1 MPSAIE
7 FLEVRKSHPVGFLH
21 LSRRFALQGLTLRVQ
36 SGETFGLLGPNGAG
50 KTTAFSL
57 IFGFTHADSGS
68 VRVLGSSPHSLEWK
82 THAAYLPEQP
92 FLHEFLTPLESLKNA
107 GRLLGLP
114 GDVASRRARHW
125 LERMDIESSA
135 HRVVR
140 YLSKGMRQRLAVALC
155 LVGEPQLLVLDE
167 PMSGLDPIGR
177 ALIRDLVQEL
187 RNGGRTILFSTHV
200 LQDAEAL
207 CDRVGLIANGRLLA
221 EGSLDDLLGARAE
234 QFEITL
240 AGPPAVFLDA
250 PDATPLQGSGYYRA
264 VVHRKDLGRS
274 IADFEAKGGSV
285 VSVQAQRESLDQLF
299 ARKLSTSKP
308 LSGGDA
314 SS

>member
-1 MPSAIE
+1 MPCAIE
-7 FLEVRKSHPVGFLH
+7 FIEVRKSHPFGFLH
-21 LSRRFALQGLTLRVQ
+21 LSRRFALQSLTLQVQ
-36 SGETFGLLGPNGAG
+36 SGETFGLIGPNGAG

-68 VRVLGSSPHSLEWK
+68 VRVLGSPPRSLVWK

-92 FLHEFLTPLESLKNA
+92 FLHEFLTPLESLENA

-114 GDVASRRARHW
+114 GAVASRRARHW
-125 LERMDIESSA
+125 LERMDIGTSA

-177 ALIRDLVQEL
+177 ALIRELVQEL
-187 RNGGRTILFSTHV
+187 RGAGRTILFSTHA
-200 LQDAEAL
+200 LLDAEAL

-240 AGPPAVFLDA
+240 AGPPTVVLNSN
-250 PDATPLQGSGYYRA
+250 ATPLHGSGYYRA
-264 VVHRKDLGRS
+264 VVHRNDLGRS

-299 ARKLSTSKP
+299 ARKLSMSTA